1 MKVKIYHNPRCSKS
15 RQTLEILNRKNL
27 DIDIVE
33 YLKSP
38 LDINEISNL
47 LKKLG
52 YNKYYEHIPF
62 IKEKLGIKP
71 PIMSPELEDKLC
83 NLFMEIQA
91 PYAKYCPDGRVNFLN
106 YYYTISKLCELLNER
121 EFLPFFP
128 VLKDREKRIEQD
140 DIWKKICKELDWKFI
155 PTL

>member
-15 RQTLEILNRKNL
+15 RQTLEILNRKKL

-52 YNKYYEHIPF
+52 YTARDLLRKGEDVYKNENLSDKSLTEDFLIDMMSKNPILIERPIVVSNGKAVIGRPPEKVLEILWQLIIVIIMVLERQ
-62 IKEKLGIKP
+62 IK
-71 PIMSPELEDKLC
+71 
-83 NLFMEIQA
+83 
-91 PYAKYCPDGRVNFLN
+91 
-106 YYYTISKLCELLNER
+106 
-121 EFLPFFP
+121 
-128 VLKDREKRIEQD
+128 
-140 DIWKKICKELDWKFI
+140 
-155 PTL
+155 

>member
-52 YNKYYEHIPF
+52 YTARDLLRKGEDVYKNENLSDKSLTEDFLIDMMLKNPILIERPIVVSNGNAVIGRPPEKVLEILWQLIIVIIMVLERQ
-62 IKEKLGIKP
+62 IK
-71 PIMSPELEDKLC
+71 
-83 NLFMEIQA
+83 
-91 PYAKYCPDGRVNFLN
+91 
-106 YYYTISKLCELLNER
+106 
-121 EFLPFFP
+121 
-128 VLKDREKRIEQD
+128 
-140 DIWKKICKELDWKFI
+140 
-155 PTL
+155 

>member
-15 RQTLEILNRKNL
+15 RQTLEILNKKNL

-52 YNKYYEHIPF
+52 YTARDLLRKGEDVYKNENLSDKSLTEDFLIDMMSKNPILIERPIVVSNGKAVIGRPPEKVLEILWQLIIVIMMVLERQ
-62 IKEKLGIKP
+62 IK
-71 PIMSPELEDKLC
+71 
-83 NLFMEIQA
+83 
-91 PYAKYCPDGRVNFLN
+91 
-106 YYYTISKLCELLNER
+106 
-121 EFLPFFP
+121 
-128 VLKDREKRIEQD
+128 
-140 DIWKKICKELDWKFI
+140 
-155 PTL
+155 

>member
-1 MKVKIYHNPRCSKS
+1 MYLLYHNPRCSKS

-52 YNKYYEHIPF
+52 YTARDLLRKGEDVYKNENLSDKSLTEDFLIDMMSKNPILIERPIVVSNGKAVIGRPPEKVLEILWQLIIVIIMVLERQ
-62 IKEKLGIKP
+62 IK
-71 PIMSPELEDKLC
+71 
-83 NLFMEIQA
+83 
-91 PYAKYCPDGRVNFLN
+91 
-106 YYYTISKLCELLNER
+106 
-121 EFLPFFP
+121 
-128 VLKDREKRIEQD
+128 
-140 DIWKKICKELDWKFI
+140 
-155 PTL
+155 

>member
-52 YNKYYEHIPF
+52 YTARDLLRKGEDVYKNENLSDKSLTEDFLIDMMSKNPILIERPIVVSNGKAVIGRPPEKVLEILWQLIIVIIMVLERQ
-62 IKEKLGIKP
+62 IK
-71 PIMSPELEDKLC
+71 
-83 NLFMEIQA
+83 
-91 PYAKYCPDGRVNFLN
+91 
-106 YYYTISKLCELLNER
+106 
-121 EFLPFFP
+121 
-128 VLKDREKRIEQD
+128 
-140 DIWKKICKELDWKFI
+140 
-155 PTL
+155 

>member
-27 DIDIVE
+27 DIDILE

-52 YNKYYEHIPF
+52 YTARDLLRKGEDVYKNENLSDESLTEDFLIDMMLKNPILIERPIVVSNGKAVIGRPPEKVLEILWQLIIVIMMVLERQ
-62 IKEKLGIKP
+62 IK
-71 PIMSPELEDKLC
+71 
-83 NLFMEIQA
+83 
-91 PYAKYCPDGRVNFLN
+91 
-106 YYYTISKLCELLNER
+106 
-121 EFLPFFP
+121 
-128 VLKDREKRIEQD
+128 
-140 DIWKKICKELDWKFI
+140 
-155 PTL
+155 

>member
-52 YNKYYEHIPF
+52 YTARDLLRKGEDVYKNENLSDKSLTEDFLIDMMLKNPILIERPIVVSNGKAVIGRPPEKVLEILWQLIIVIIMVLERQ
-62 IKEKLGIKP
+62 IK
-71 PIMSPELEDKLC
+71 
-83 NLFMEIQA
+83 
-91 PYAKYCPDGRVNFLN
+91 
-106 YYYTISKLCELLNER
+106 
-121 EFLPFFP
+121 
-128 VLKDREKRIEQD
+128 
-140 DIWKKICKELDWKFI
+140 
-155 PTL
+155 

>member
-15 RQTLEILNRKNL
+15 RQTLEILNGKNL

-52 YNKYYEHIPF
+52 YTARDLLRKGEDVYKNENLSDESFTEDFLIDMMSKNPILIERPIVVSNGKAVIGRPPEKVLEILWQLIIVIMMVLERQ
-62 IKEKLGIKP
+62 IK
-71 PIMSPELEDKLC
+71 
-83 NLFMEIQA
+83 
-91 PYAKYCPDGRVNFLN
+91 
-106 YYYTISKLCELLNER
+106 
-121 EFLPFFP
+121 
-128 VLKDREKRIEQD
+128 
-140 DIWKKICKELDWKFI
+140 
-155 PTL
+155 

>member
-52 YNKYYEHIPF
+52 YTARDLLRKGEDVYKNENLSDKSLTEDFLIDMMTKNPILIERPIVVSNGKAVIGRPPEKVLEILWQLIIVIMMVLERQ
-62 IKEKLGIKP
+62 IK
-71 PIMSPELEDKLC
+71 
-83 NLFMEIQA
+83 
-91 PYAKYCPDGRVNFLN
+91 
-106 YYYTISKLCELLNER
+106 
-121 EFLPFFP
+121 
-128 VLKDREKRIEQD
+128 
-140 DIWKKICKELDWKFI
+140 
-155 PTL
+155 

>member
-52 YNKYYEHIPF
+52 YTARDLLRKGEDVYKNENLSDKSLTEDFLIDMMSKNPILIERPIVVSNGKAVIGRPPEKVLEILWPLIIVIIMVLERQ
-62 IKEKLGIKP
+62 IK
-71 PIMSPELEDKLC
+71 
-83 NLFMEIQA
+83 
-91 PYAKYCPDGRVNFLN
+91 
-106 YYYTISKLCELLNER
+106 
-121 EFLPFFP
+121 
-128 VLKDREKRIEQD
+128 
-140 DIWKKICKELDWKFI
+140 
-155 PTL
+155 